1 VEHVTS
7 GARRS
12 RGLSDIAPQYVAKVR
27 YFTMFCELHINP
39 LELSG
44 YCMYHMLWHART
56 LHAAYRV
63 RLCVSY
69 VSRNKQ
75 LLSP

>member
-1 VEHVTS
+1 MPVEHVTS

-27 YFTMFCELHINP
+27 YFTMFGEFHIKP

-44 YCMYHMLWHART
+44 YMLK
-56 LHAAYRV
+56 L
-63 RLCVSY
+63 
-69 VSRNKQ
+69 
-75 LLSP
+75 